1 MIESIVDLPQ
11 PLVPITVTNSF
22 SAISKSTPS
31 SATTSPERR
40 SSKTLRRPSTASFGP
55 PAGAVIPPT

>member
-31 SATTSPERR
+31 SATTSPDAAVVEDLAQAARR
-40 SSKTLRRPSTASFGP
+40 
-55 PAGAVIPPT
+55 

>member
-1 MIESIVDLPQ
+1 MIESIVDFPQ

-31 SATTSPERR
+31 SATTSPASVVEDLASVRGRR
-40 SSKTLRRPSTASFGP
+40 ASAP
-55 PAGAVIPPT
+55 RGAVIPPT